1 MGAKC
6 DRCGN
11 FDEGY
16 REEMEYPKDGQH
28 CIQDYQP
35 DMYYY
40 WDSPLEEDYDWRDA
54 VPYAD
59 CLCERC
65 FGDFL
70 NLGKIITTD
79 DAAWTPDEMGWFIP
93 YVEEHGT

>member
-11 FDEGY
+11 FDEVY

-35 DMYYY
+35 DCYYY

-54 VPYAD
+54 APHVD
-59 CLCERC
+59 CMCEIC
-65 FGDFL
+65 FDIL
-70 NLGKIITTD
+70 NHEGKIKWKEKNPFELMLD
-79 DAAWTPDEMGWFIP
+79 PVND
-93 YVEEHGT
+93 

>member
-16 REEMEYPKDGQH
+16 REEMEYPKDGGH

-35 DMYYY
+35 DVYYY
-40 WDSPLEEDYDWRDA
+40 WDSPWR
-54 VPYAD
+54 
-59 CLCERC
+59 RSTI
-65 FGDFL
+65 G
-70 NLGKIITTD
+70 
-79 DAAWTPDEMGWFIP
+79 EMRYRMRIA
-93 YVEEHGT
+93 YVKFVLTF

>member
-35 DMYYY
+35 DATTTGI
-40 WDSPLEEDYDWRDA
+40 PRWR
-54 VPYAD
+54 
-59 CLCERC
+59 RSTI
-65 FGDFL
+65 G
-70 NLGKIITTD
+70 
-79 DAAWTPDEMGWFIP
+79 EMQYRMRIA
-93 YVEEHGT
+93 YVKSVLTF

>member
-40 WDSPLEEDYDWRDA
+40 WDSPLEEDYD
-54 VPYAD
+54 
-59 CLCERC
+59 CL
-65 FGDFL
+65 L
-70 NLGKIITTD
+70 YTS
-79 DAAWTPDEMGWFIP
+79 DAADES
-93 YVEEHGT
+93 

>member
-35 DMYYY
+35 DMY
-40 WDSPLEEDYDWRDA
+40 STGIPRWR
-54 VPYAD
+54 
-59 CLCERC
+59 R
-65 FGDFL
+65 
-70 NLGKIITTD
+70 ITIG
-79 DAAWTPDEMGWFIP
+79 EMRYRTQIA
-93 YVEEHGT
+93 YVKFVLTF